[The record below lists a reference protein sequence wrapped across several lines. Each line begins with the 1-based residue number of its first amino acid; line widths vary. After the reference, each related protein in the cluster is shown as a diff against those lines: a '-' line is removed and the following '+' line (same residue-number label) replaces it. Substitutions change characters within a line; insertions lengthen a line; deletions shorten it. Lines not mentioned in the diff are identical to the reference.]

1 MGLTPEAEAAMER
14 SMRKEQEE
22 RERQAKQRK
31 NNEQLVEMLAKKFQT
46 PPPHQCDDPRV
57 PALERRVA
65 ELERIVGALPSQS
78 HDTYH
83 SDSKIIE
90 PDSPLDGLK
99 FSLMRVD
106 EDHHLIG
113 RKRYIAPRKPKEFTA
128 PQNLD
133 TYPGG
138 LLEYIVQCGRK
149 AGLPRNSTRIVVGER
164 FRSTNSINTN
174 VINKV
179 MEELEEAHGFTAPSA
194 GCKHAPLEN
203 LRALINSNNQGSIEL
218 PSGKWVLTLGKE
230 TCPERRVKNGEIQG
244 IHKEYQ
250 FLELAPHKDNK

>member
-113 RKRYIAPRKPKEFTA
+113 RKCYIAPRKPKEFTA

-138 LLEYIVQCGRK
+138 LLEYIVQCGREN
-149 AGLPRNSTRIVVGER
+149 GFPCNRIAFKLMEVVPSDDWE
-164 FRSTNSINTN
+164 TQ
-174 VINKV
+174 
-179 MEELEEAHGFTAPSA
+179 EELCEQIVSELVN
-194 GCKHAPLEN
+194 KHHQPLPNPDESESYYK
-203 LRALINSNNQGSIEL
+203 INNIILNERSSWITL
-218 PSGKWVLTLGKE
+218 PSGTWSLALYHQVSFREKVGDEIEMHWYKAMELNLEKE
-230 TCPERRVKNGEIQG
+230 P
-244 IHKEYQ
+244 
-250 FLELAPHKDNK
+250 A